1 MAKNRNGSGG
11 NGRRTRAGNHSHSL
25 TETLGELAQAKA
37 NDLNEAAHDQL
48 SQWQADLEDRI
59 CEKPLKSVLIA
70 AGIGLAFGL
79 FWRR

>member
-1 MAKNRNGSGG
+1 MAMNRNGSS
-11 NGRRTRAGNHSHSL
+11 NHGRRSHTVKPSPGL
-25 TETLGELAQAKA
+25 TETLSNFAHEKAGE
-37 NDLNEAAHDQL
+37 LNEAAHDQVGV
-48 SQWQADLEDRI
+48 WQEELEAKI